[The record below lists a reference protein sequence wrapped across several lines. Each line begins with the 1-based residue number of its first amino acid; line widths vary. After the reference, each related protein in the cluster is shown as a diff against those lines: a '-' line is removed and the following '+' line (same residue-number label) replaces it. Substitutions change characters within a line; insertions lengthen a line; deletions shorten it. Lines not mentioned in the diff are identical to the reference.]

1 MLKIT
6 DIEVQE
12 KLSKRGI
19 SLKKVTLEAH
29 WKLHKVLFMHKRY
42 RELSNESR
50 ILYAMMLDLYKLSE
64 ETTMNQIQEGKNTSF
79 VDDEGYIYCIF
90 SNASIEFMFQV
101 SEKTAINFKK
111 ELYEHGLIIEV
122 RQGQQTA
129 NRIYVLE
136 PEMDPENETW
146 NYHAELKK
154 YEEEKEKKAK
164 EKNDKRKKK
173 DGKTLDTTLNCK
185 NYSSRT
191 VKTTVLELENLQSIN
206 TDVIKNELNPSV
218 SKLVDSASLDINEIY
233 QSYRQNFKHSTY
245 AKNSISDLC
254 AEHTPELVELAIQRA
269 VTGEADKP
277 IAFIKGTL
285 NNWKEAGCKT
295 VDEVLIHEEAY
306 KQQKQAEK
314 DKKQQ
319 GQNKASSKGN
329 RHITRKEIIPEFLAD
344 PETYNKRQ
352 QQEQDQAALE
362 EERKRLEEELKM
374 YQKA

>member
-6 DIEVQE
+6 DIEVQD

-19 SLKKVTLEAH
+19 SSKKVTLEAH

-173 DGKTLDTTLNCK
+173 VGKTLDATLNCK

-191 VKTTVLELENLQSIN
+191 VKTTVHELENLQSIN
-206 TDVIKNELNPSV
+206 TEVIKNEPNPSV
-218 SKLVDSASLDINEIY
+218 SKLVEGASLDINEIY
-233 QSYRQNFKHSTY
+233 KSYRQNFKHSTY

-254 AEHTPELVELAIQRA
+254 AEYTPELVELAIQRTI
-269 VTGEADKP
+269 TGEPDKP

-285 NNWKEAGCKT
+285 NNWKDAGCKT
-295 VDEVLIHEEAY
+295 VEDVLRHEEAFR
-306 KQQKQAEK
+306 QQKQAEK
-314 DKKQQ
+314 EKKQQ
-319 GQNKASSKGN
+319 GQNKVSSKSN
-329 RHITRKEIIPEFLAD
+329 RRITRKEIIPEFLAD
-344 PETYNKRQ
+344 PEAYNKRQ
-352 QQEQDQAALE
+352 QQEQEQAALE
-362 EERKRLEEELKM
+362 EERRKLEEELKM
-374 YQKA
+374 YQRA

>member
-1 MLKIT
+1 M
-6 DIEVQE
+6 EVQD

-111 ELYEHGLIIEV
+111 ELYEHGLIVEV

-136 PEMDPENETW
+136 PEMDPENEKW
-146 NYHAELKK
+146 NYHEELKK
-154 YEEEKEKKAK
+154 YEAEKEKKAK

-173 DGKTLDTTLNCK
+173 AGKTLDTTLNCK

-191 VKTTVLELENLQSIN
+191 VKTTVHELQNLQSIN
-206 TDVIKNELNPSV
+206 TDIIKNELNPFV
-218 SKLVDSASLDINEIY
+218 SKLVEGASLDINEIY
-233 QSYRQNFKHSTY
+233 KSYRQNFKHSTY

-254 AEHTPELVELAIQRA
+254 AEHTPELVELAIKRA
-269 VTGEADKP
+269 IIGEPDKP

-285 NNWKEAGCKT
+285 NNWRAAGCKT
-295 VDEVLIHEEAY
+295 VDEVLTHEEAY
-306 KQQKQAEK
+306 RQKKQAEK

-319 GQNKASSKGN
+319 RQNKASSKGN
-329 RHITRKEIIPEFLAD
+329 RRVTRKEIIPEWKKQQDEQEIFKQPD
-344 PETYNKRQ
+344 QQPEI
-352 QQEQDQAALE
+352 DLE
-362 EERKRLEEELKM
+362 EERRRLEEELKM